1 MKGLKMKKIAY
12 LASAVMAGL
21 GFTTAAKA
29 DVSASGS
36 YSASII
42 NGSATTTTFMTGGGV
57 SFAMSTTTAGGMTV
71 SAAGGVSL
79 DGVDACNTKGVTGL
93 DSVTFGVDGFTLK
106 MGETA
111 LSGAGAG
118 EVGFVSGA
126 AVDEGG
132 YTATG
137 IATGIASTEG
147 YGFVASTTVGGASVS
162 LSYLADFDNGNV
174 NSAATS
180 SGDTATGVSVTLPVG
195 SMSLNL
201 GYASMTGNTA
211 ASETSSGGSVS
222 MALGGGTITAGYAS
236 TDEATDSTATSVAWS
251 ASIDADTT
259 YAIGYTT
266 GEQGSNSSQQLEANI
281 SRSLGGGVSV
291 FADFQNMSGTGSSG
305 TNMALGTSVA
315 F

>member
-1 MKGLKMKKIAY
+1 MKKIAY
-12 LASAVMAGL
+12 LASAVLAGL
-21 GFTTAAKA
+21 GFSTAAKA

-42 NGSATTTTFMTGGGV
+42 NGSATTSTFMTGGGV

-71 SAAGGVSL
+71 SAGAGVSL
-79 DGVDACNTKGVTGL
+79 DSNDSDSTKGVTGMAN
-93 DSVTFGVDGFTLK
+93 VTFAADGFSFQIGDVDL
-106 MGETA
+106 
-111 LSGAGAG
+111 
-118 EVGFVSGA
+118 VGDGTGHVGNVASD
-126 AVDEGG
+126 AVDNGG

-137 IATGIASTEG
+137 IATGVSDTEG

-162 LSYLADFDNGNV
+162 LSYLADYANTNV

-180 SGDTATGVSVTLPVG
+180 AGDTGTGISVTLPVG
-195 SMSLNL
+195 SMSVNL
-201 GYASMTGNTA
+201 GYANITGTTA
-211 ASETSSGGSVS
+211 ETSSGGSVS
-222 MALGGGTITAGYAS
+222 MALGGGTATVGYAS
-236 TDEATDSTATSVAWS
+236 TDETSDSTATSVAYS
-251 ASIDADTT
+251 GSLDADTT

-266 GEQGSNSSQQLEANI
+266 GEQGANSSQQLEVNV

-291 FADFQNMSGTGSSG
+291 FADFQNHGGAGTPG